1 MPQNTRGMR
10 KSLGIADKILK
21 YLDRNPGAMDT
32 EKGIAEWWIGEDEQQ
47 VRSALALL
55 AARKIVQIRVLN
67 GEAYYLLNDR
77 RPDRSSTG
85 P

>member
-1 MPQNTRGMR
+1 MAPNYRGMNEGR
-10 KSLGIADKILK
+10 GIADKILK

-32 EKGIAEWWIGEDEQQ
+32 DKGIAEWWIGEDEQQ
-47 VRSALALL
+47 VRSALDLL
-55 AARKIVQIRVLN
+55 AARKIVQVRVLN
-67 GEAYYLLNDR
+67 GDAYYLLNDG

>member
-1 MPQNTRGMR
+1 MPQNTRGIR
-10 KSLGIADKILK
+10 KDQGTADKILK

-32 EKGIAEWWIGEDEQQ
+32 EKGIAEWWIGEDEEQ
-47 VRSALALL
+47 VRSALDLL
-55 AARKIVQIRVLN
+55 AARKIVQVRVLN
-67 GEAYYLLNDR
+67 GDAYYLLNDG